1 MQEQEIVAGLSVYHT
16 ANPGRI
22 GVLTGIK
29 MSTFCLMAEVNW
41 GADKELV
48 DTDSLRVLDTNRPSS
63 LDEDVLQ
70 GRYGTLQDLR
80 RRMTFEKLRGLLT
93 DVFYSMKTSEI
104 DFYAHQFKPVLRF
117 IDSPT
122 NRLLVADEVGLG
134 KTIEAGLIWTEWQAR
149 EKARRLLVIC
159 PPTLVP
165 KWLRELQDRFQFPA
179 EKADAKRLL
188 ELFQRFERSGPGL
201 SFVAVS
207 SYHSMRPLRQ
217 ERIILQRLRAGASVT
232 ALEQEGIKLSPRV
245 KLLHGI
251 TRQGEDVV
259 QSGAQP
265 FVDMVVFDESHS
277 MRNTGSASYDV
288 GDIVSVSA
296 GATVCLS
303 ATPIHNQSR
312 DLYALLR
319 LIDPEVF
326 RDQRGYDQL
335 VEDNLPV
342 VRLQNLLAE
351 TNWNTE
357 SIAAAVGE
365 LQDSEAKSELETL
378 LDGYNGSPA
387 QRVEMRHVAERINL
401 LNGFINRTRKRD
413 IMENRVI
420 RKPVTYEVELSP
432 HESSFYRAVLK
443 LVRERL
449 KKEGTMITSFHLL
462 HPALRMSS
470 CMPVMAEAIRE
481 GKWGG
486 FEEMALLTE
495 DYVDDDEEADEAV
508 PMDTLG
514 DYDFAGR
521 DSKYDAL
528 RRALHDIQDSKSLAA
543 DDGERV
549 ALDPKEKVIVF
560 AFFKAT
566 IAYLKKR
573 LRADGF
579 EVVDVTGDITD
590 KDERD
595 KILNSFASDDCRILL
610 CSEIGAEGIDL
621 QFARIV
627 VNYDLPWNPMRVEQR
642 IGRIDRIGQKSPNI
656 VVINFYIKGTIDG
669 SIYAHLYNK
678 IGIFSQS
685 IGALEGILGQQVNQL
700 TRDLVSEDLTPEE
713 MDEMAEQTGDAIC
726 NQAKEESKLEES
738 TGALLAFGDFLSE
751 QVGESQRMGRFI
763 DPKELAIHA
772 ADFLAETY
780 RGTDACVVVPD
791 NPVGGCMNIKLSF
804 RAFSDFQDY
813 CQRTEQK
820 WPDGFDH
827 STRTFAAAFDP
838 AIHQENK
845 RSHRGLVL
853 VNHLHPFFR
862 WITEANKTRGNQW
875 PRTAAVRVATSEVP
889 PGTYAYLIYRL
900 TLEGITRKDAFHYAY
915 RQLPDG
921 HIVCGEKAEKLFAAA
936 VERGES
942 LLPGQTPDYSLHLAA
957 LREAIA
963 SDIRS
968 SQERFNRDQRQK
980 FEIRTRQLTSHF
992 DRRIESQR
1000 QAVETV
1006 KSRGQ
1011 QAQGLAGLQRALENL
1026 IAKKEEQL
1034 KKLSRRSQEIS
1045 NSLAE
1050 VAFGLIKVDAASR

>member
-1 MQEQEIVAGLSVYHT
+1 MQEQDIVAGLSVYHA

-22 GVLTGIK
+22 GVLTGNK
-29 MSTFCLMAEVNW
+29 LVAMCPMAEVNW
-41 GADKELV
+41 GAEKEFVDV
-48 DTDSLRVLDTNRPSS
+48 DTLRVLDATRPST
-63 LDEDVLQ
+63 LDEDVAQ

-149 EKARRLLVIC
+149 ERARRLLVIC

-188 ELFQRFERSGPGL
+188 ELFHRFERSEPGL
-201 SFVAVS
+201 SFVAVA
-207 SYHSMRPLRQ
+207 SYHSLRPLRE
-217 ERIILQRLRAGASVT
+217 ERLLLQRLRAGASII
-232 ALEQEGIKLSPRV
+232 ALEQEGIKLSSRV

-251 TRQGEDVV
+251 MRQGEDAV
-259 QSGAQP
+259 QSGAHP
-265 FVDMVVFDESHS
+265 FVEMVVFDEAHS

-288 GDIVSVSA
+288 GSIISASA

-335 VEDNLPV
+335 AEDNLPV
-342 VRLQNLLAE
+342 VRLQNLLADTSWDKE
-351 TNWNTE
+351 A
-357 SIAAAVGE
+357 IASAIEE
-365 LQDSEAKSELETL
+365 LQDSDAKGELTAL
-378 LDGYNGSPA
+378 LERYSGLPE
-387 QRVEMRHVAERINL
+387 QRVEIRHVVESLNL

-420 RKPVTYEVELSP
+420 RKPVTYEVELSA
-432 HESSFYRAVLK
+432 HERSFYRAVLK

-449 KKEGTMITSFHLL
+449 KKEGTMVTSFHLL

-470 CMPVMAEAIRE
+470 CMPVMAEAIRD
-481 GKWGG
+481 GKYGG
-486 FEEMALLTE
+486 FEEMTLLSE
-495 DYVDDDEEADEAV
+495 DYVDDDPGADEAV
-508 PMDTLG
+508 PMDVLG
-514 DYDFAGR
+514 EYDFAGL

-528 RRALHDIQDSKSLAA
+528 RKALTDIQNAKSLT
-543 DDGERV
+543 DVDGNAVTLE
-549 ALDPKEKVIVF
+549 PKEKVIVF

-590 KDERD
+590 KEERD
-595 KILNSFASDDCRILL
+595 KILTSFASDKRRILL

-642 IGRIDRIGQKSPNI
+642 IGRIDRIGQRSPNI

-678 IGIFSQS
+678 IGIFRES
-685 IGALEGILGQQVNQL
+685 IGALEGILGQHVNQL
-700 TRDLVSEDLTPEE
+700 TRGLVGEDLTPEE
-713 MDEMAEQTGDAIC
+713 MDAMADQTGDAIC
-726 NQAKEESKLEES
+726 NQAKEESKLEDS

-772 ADFLAETY
+772 ADFLAQTY
-780 RGTDACVVVPD
+780 QGKDACVVVPD
-791 NPVGGCMNIKLSF
+791 NPVLGCMNIKLSF
-804 RAFSDFQDY
+804 RAFSDFQAY
-813 CQRTEQK
+813 CQGTEQK
-820 WPDGFDH
+820 WPEGFDQG
-827 STRTFAAAFDP
+827 TRTFSAAFDP

-875 PRTAAVRVATSEVP
+875 SKTAAVRVATSEIP

-900 TLEGITRKDAFHYAY
+900 TLEGITRKDAFHYAF
-915 RQLPDG
+915 RRLPDG
-921 HIVCGEKAEKLFAAA
+921 PVVCGEKAEKLFAVAL
-936 VERGES
+936 EKGES
-942 LLPGQTPDYSLHLAA
+942 LLPGQTPDYSSHLTA
-957 LREAIA
+957 LRGEIA
-963 SDIRS
+963 EDIRAS
-968 SQERFNRDQRQK
+968 HGASHRPSHDTRAVGGGKNHAGQSQN
-980 FEIRTRQLTSHF
+980 
-992 DRRIESQR
+992 
-1000 QAVETV
+1000 
-1006 KSRGQ
+1006 
-1011 QAQGLAGLQRALENL
+1011 
-1026 IAKKEEQL
+1026 
-1034 KKLSRRSQEIS
+1034 
-1045 NSLAE
+1045 
-1050 VAFGLIKVDAASR
+1050 